1 MKLSELTKPELD
13 RIRENANFTEEEAM
27 VFDLASDG
35 KTVVEIAY
43 KMNVCERTVNRKL
56 LKVRKKII
64 RVEGILN
71 G

>member
-13 RIRENANFTEEEAM
+13 RIRENANFTEEEAI
-27 VFDLASDG
+27 VFDLASAG